1 VQPALK
7 ALDGA
12 VAAAAL
18 EEGQSL
24 TVVLGGEPV
33 ELSPDDVVLR
43 VRGQQGFAVSREG
56 GEVVALD
63 LDLDDGL
70 RKRGLSRDVVRL
82 VQDLRKAS
90 GLEVS
95 SAPGRGEGTLL
106 ELDDALLSGPVRV
119 WVERVDPAA

>member
-1 VQPALK
+1 M
-7 ALDGA
+7 
-12 VAAAAL
+12 
-18 EEGQSL
+18 
-24 TVVLGGEPV
+24 
-33 ELSPDDVVLR
+33 LR

-63 LDLDDGL
+63 LDLDEGL

-95 SAPGRGEGTLL
+95 DRIRLHVVGLEVIAEFFDFIGREVLAVEIVVGPGRGRG
-106 ELDDALLSGPVRV
+106 DAAGARRRAARPSRCGSGC
-119 WVERVDPAA
+119 ERVDPAA